1 MKKYK
6 GEILIVLGC
15 ILIIGITVTFAYFL
29 ANIEGEGKS
38 IILKSKNLKITFTE
52 SNNLSGKNISPGWSK
67 TSTFIVKNEGD
78 KDYTYNIVIKD
89 LINTFV
95 TTGNLQYK
103 ITSTDGGYNMTDFKD
118 IPKSS
123 TANNKIIATNI
134 TISGNTSQTYT
145 VLFTYNNSDDNQID
159 DMGKTLSGQII
170 VDEYIIPTL
179 AERLSE
185 DNPTR
190 LERTDFSITFNE
202 TNIGIL
208 YMSTESIAEGVDQNV
223 YYFSGNAKN
232 NWVKFAGFY
241 WRIIRTNADGSIRLL
256 YSGTNPDT
264 TEGHI
269 GRGTFNLN
277 SDSPKYAGY
286 MYGDDDSTL
295 DGIRANTNDSTIKVF
310 IDNWYENNLITY
322 TNYLSNDAVY
332 CNDRKLASGN
342 TYSTISSFQFESY
355 ERLRTNKTPTYD
367 CANIKDA
374 FSVNNGEAKLK
385 YPIALMT
392 ADELV
397 FAGGKDNTNLS
408 LPYTWYYNNSI
419 DGTSIIGT
427 LYWWT
432 MTSSS
437 IYNVDTERSVFA
449 WTAIGSAHPGQ
460 LNIPGINGTYGVR
473 PVTSLKSC
481 VQWKSGDGSAS
492 NPYEIVQNGGC

>member
-52 SNNLSGKNISPGWSK
+52 SNNLSGENISPGWSK

-241 WRIIRTNADGSIRLL
+241 WRIIRTNADGSVRML
-256 YSGTNPDT
+256 YSGTSPSATAGYINSTSTALNDTVNNPM
-264 TEGHI
+264 
-269 GRGTFNLN
+269 
-277 SDSPKYAGY
+277 YVGY
-286 MYGDDDSTL
+286 MYGNP
-295 DGIRANTNDSTIKVF
+295 DGTTFDEVHTNTTSSAIKTTV
-310 IDNWYENNLITY
+310 DNWYKTNIVDKGYSGYVSNAVGFCGDRTIYSGGDGVQTDKNTYFGAYGRHSKQTAQFTCPEPSRDLYTTTDSSIGNKALTYPVGLITY
-322 TNYLSNDAVY
+322 
-332 CNDRKLASGN
+332 
-342 TYSTISSFQFESY
+342 
-355 ERLRTNKTPTYD
+355 
-367 CANIKDA
+367 
-374 FSVNNGEAKLK
+374 
-385 YPIALMT
+385 
-392 ADELV
+392 DELV
-397 FAGGKDNTNLS
+397 FAGMDNRHINKLSWAYSIQHYWTMSPSFFNAASGIAGEWSQDSAGYLSRWWGVNVSLGARPVINLKS
-408 LPYTWYYNNSI
+408 DTLITGGI
-419 DGTSIIGT
+419 GTS
-427 LYWWT
+427 
-432 MTSSS
+432 S
-437 IYNVDTERSVFA
+437 E
-449 WTAIGSAHPGQ
+449 
-460 LNIPGINGTYGVR
+460 
-473 PVTSLKSC
+473 
-481 VQWKSGDGSAS
+481 
-492 NPYEIVQNGGC
+492 PYVIAE